1 MASGANA
8 KFAVE
13 ATGLNLQ
20 FQWQKFGKTL
30 DLQAMRYYID
40 NSQTNSSTFRIR
52 PVKES
57 DTGCYKC
64 LVWNPVENSEKS
76 SSEAE
81 LKVCKF
87 LVCE

>member
-8 KFAVE
+8 EFLVE

-30 DLQAMRYYID
+30 DPQARYYID
-40 NSQTNSSTFRIR
+40 NNQTNSSILRIQ
-52 PVKES
+52 PVKKN
-57 DTGCYKC
+57 DKGRYKC
-64 LVWNPVENSEKS
+64 LVINPENSKKRKL

-81 LKVCKF
+81 LEVCKF
-87 LVCE
+87 LVSG